1 MRRAGGGSEVAP
13 VPEDRAQSSVVL
25 SDLAAGRSA
34 TITGIMGSHGFASRL
49 LALGFTL
56 GARVTVLRNSG
67 RSAMIVSVLDTRI
80 ALGRG
85 QACSVHIRP
94 AEQA

>member
-1 MRRAGGGSEVAP
+1 MRDTDAGPGAMP
-13 VPEDRAQSSVVL
+13 ATKDLAISSLPL
-25 SDLAAGRSA
+25 SDLAAERSA
-34 TITGIMGSHGFASRL
+34 AVVGIAGGYDLVSRL
-49 LALGFTL
+49 VALGFTP

-85 QACSVHIRP
+85 QACSVRIRP
-94 AEQA
+94 VE